1 MRVRTF
7 LASLAALLALGA
19 AGAQPAMAGPI
30 SLPPAIY
37 SDEFQEKLTNE
48 YGEREGV
55 YLREAIDR
63 ALVRAL
69 ARVGGQV
76 SSEPGVRIETTIIDA
91 RPNRPTFQ
99 QLNDTPGLDF
109 GRSISIGGAELH
121 AVLRAPGGAVL
132 DEVHHRFF
140 EHDIR
145 NVVALTTWGDAR
157 RSIDRFARKV
167 ATAYA
172 QAER

>member
-19 AGAQPAMAGPI
+19 AAARPAAAGPI
-30 SLPPAIY
+30 SLPPAVY
-37 SDEFQEKLTNE
+37 SEEFQEKLTDD

-55 YLREAIDR
+55 YLREAIER

-99 QLNDTPGLDF
+99 QLNERPGLDF
-109 GRSISIGGAELH
+109 GRSLSVGGAELH
-121 AVLRAPGGAVL
+121 AVLRAPDGTAL
-132 DEVHHRFF
+132 TEVHHRFY
-140 EHDIR
+140 EYDIR

-172 QAER
+172 QVDR

>member
-1 MRVRTF
+1 MAVRSF
-7 LASLAALLALGA
+7 VLSLFALVL
-19 AGAQPAMAGPI
+19 AGALHAAPAVAGPI
-30 SLPPAIY
+30 NLPPAAF
-37 SDEFQEKLTNE
+37 SEAFQEKLTDD
-48 YGEREGV
+48 YGEREGA
-55 YLREAIDR
+55 YLREAIER

-76 SSEPGVRIETTIIDA
+76 SPSAGVRIETTIIDA

-99 QLNDTPGLDF
+99 QLSDQPGLDF

-121 AVLRAPGGAVL
+121 AVLRGADGATL
-132 DEVHHRFF
+132 AEVHHRFF

-145 NVVALTTWGDAR
+145 NVLALTTWGDAR

-167 ATAYA
+167 AMEYA
-172 QAER
+172 RVAR